1 MLKLKKTF
9 IMSIYH
15 QILGVPAPTT
25 VNQEVSFTEKQEDE
39 IIEAFQSL
47 MGMNGDYFRKEILT
61 TGKLKE
67 SSYKAICEN
76 ISYNGQSSVQK
87 YFGLVHWYYLQGLK

>member
-1 MLKLKKTF
+1 
-9 IMSIYH
+9 MSN

-25 VNQEVSFTEKQEDE
+25 VNQEVSFTEEQQDE

-47 MGMNGDYFRKEILT
+47 MGMNGDRFRKEVLT
-61 TGKLKE
+61 TGALKQ
-67 SSYKAICEN
+67 SSYDAICDN
-76 ISYNGQSSVQK
+76 ISFNGQSSVQK

>member
-1 MLKLKKTF
+1 MINTRSAWLLKLKKTF

-25 VNQEVSFTEKQEDE
+25 VNQEVSFTEEQEDK

-47 MGMNGDYFRKEILT
+47 MGMSGDYQLAIECGSTMIRV
-61 TGKLKE
+61 G
-67 SSYKAICEN
+67 SSI
-76 ISYNGQSSVQK
+76 
-87 YFGLVHWYYLQGLK
+87 FGTR